1 MECLSAPFSNIQMDV
16 IVLLKID
23 YSDET
28 GRTYES
34 CTHLELF
41 NAFSTP
47 DGLVVFKN
55 NNDQCV
61 QRSGTRLSGCQDVM
75 LFRD

>member
-16 IVLLKID
+16 SVLLKLD

-47 DGLVVFKN
+47 DGLVVFIIMIN
-55 NNDQCV
+55 V
-61 QRSGTRLSGCQDVM
+61 YRGLVLACQIVKM
-75 LFRD
+75 

>member
-41 NAFSTP
+41 NAVSTP
-47 DGLVVFKN
+47 DGLVVIMINVYRGLVLACQVFK
-55 NNDQCV
+55 
-61 QRSGTRLSGCQDVM
+61 M
-75 LFRD
+75 